1 MKLFLSAMMLLAG
14 PLMSL
19 AQDSL
24 GTRPDLPAMNFGPG
38 IAEILLKLVI
48 SLAVIIGLIYGS
60 IFLLRKISNR
70 TMPQANQ
77 WVKVIGRS
85 HLTPKQSLYIVK
97 MGQKFAVLGVGDSSI
112 NLIKELTPEEAEFLN
127 VPTEK
132 SREFAGIFKNLLKR

>member
-1 MKLFLSAMMLLAG
+1 MKLSLSAMIVIVSPILT
-14 PLMSL
+14 P

-38 IAEILLKLVI
+38 IAEILFKLVI
-48 SLAVIIGLIYGS
+48 SLVVIIGLIYGS

-70 TMPQANQ
+70 TLPQANQ

-85 HLTPKQSLYIVK
+85 YLTPKQSLYIVK

-112 NLIKELTPEEAEFLN
+112 NLIKELTPEEAESLN
-127 VPTEK
+127 VPTDK
-132 SREFAGIFKNLLKR
+132 PREFAGIFKNLLKK